1 MLHKQ
6 ISYFG
11 KYGLYSLLIAFFLIA
26 TVNIAVAQEIS
37 PEIYKNLE
45 YRHIG
50 PEGNR
55 VTAIVGQPGNPDLIY
70 VGAASGGIWKTENG
84 GISWKPVFDDQD
96 VSSIG
101 SLALSLS
108 DPNIIWAG
116 SGEANIRSSISIGN
130 GIYKSTDAGN
140 TWRHM
145 GLRNTGRIG
154 RVIIDPHN
162 PDIVFA
168 AALGHS
174 YGPQKERGVYRT
186 IDGGET
192 WDRILFT
199 DENTGAS
206 EIAMDPSNSRN
217 LIAGMWPLE
226 IKTWQR
232 TSGGPHGGLFK
243 SRDGGATWEK
253 LTIGLP
259 EPPTGNIAV
268 AYAPSNPNRVY
279 ALIETNQYEFKGV
292 LWGSEDGGDTWDLIS
307 YDQQYHTR
315 PHYYTQLVVAP
326 DNELDVWFL
335 ATRMARTLDGGKT
348 HHIVSGVGGDNHDIW
363 IDPHDPDRILV
374 ANDGGVSIS
383 LNDGKNWR
391 RPDLP
396 VAQMYHVS
404 VDKAIPYYVYGNQQD
419 GPTHRISYDG
429 SSDHGV
435 GGGEAGFTFA
445 DPFDGNIIWASNEQG
460 VLTRYDLRSHVS
472 TNVQVWPETPVG
484 RSPRDIKY
492 RWVWSYPWIL
502 SSHTQNTLYAGS
514 QYVHKTTNGGKTW
527 TVISPDLTTNDPE
540 MQVHSGGLTYDNVGV
555 DYGTTLYAIAESPLS
570 ANLLYVGTNDGL
582 IHVTRDGGETWT
594 NITKNFP
601 NLLPLG
607 TVTSIDASRYNEG
620 TAYITID
627 FHQVNNRNP
636 YVYKTENY
644 GNLWKL
650 ITNGIPKSVM
660 SYAQIVREDPQRE
673 GLLYLGTENA
683 IYVSF
688 DDGSNWMSLRNNLPP
703 APVRW
708 LDIQDHFNDLVIGT
722 YGRGYWIMDDITPL
736 RQLNKS
742 VLESNAHLFVLRP
755 AYRFHRSRRR
765 RGGSPYTESA
775 QYGAF
780 INYYLEQESSQ
791 VEIVILD
798 DSGAEV
804 KKFGGSGQQGINRA
818 YWGLRHED
826 SPTIKLRTPAFGHPG
841 VAVGPENMRYNAE
854 GWRRLSVEGSGPNGP
869 LAAPGKY
876 TVKLTVDGVEYT
888 RELEVRKD
896 PKTDAT
902 NDDIREQVRL
912 ALEIKDKVTVLTNM
926 TNSIE
931 WIRKQIDDL
940 EDYVKGHGGYEKVA
954 AAAAELDQ
962 KFVDVEDN
970 LIVIYT
976 TGATENLLR
985 FPQQLFS
992 HFKMLGRYVMSG
1004 DARPTDSKYEVYNE
1018 LSLRLETYLKQ
1029 FNNLVNRDLVQFNK
1043 MLISK
1048 KLSTIS
1054 EPLLE

>member
-1 MLHKQ
+1 
-6 ISYFG
+6 
-11 KYGLYSLLIAFFLIA
+11 
-26 TVNIAVAQEIS
+26 
-37 PEIYKNLE
+37 
-45 YRHIG
+45 
-50 PEGNR
+50 
-55 VTAIVGQPGNPDLIY
+55 
-70 VGAASGGIWKTENG
+70 
-84 GISWKPVFDDQD
+84 
-96 VSSIG
+96 
-101 SLALSLS
+101 
-108 DPNIIWAG
+108 
-116 SGEANIRSSISIGN
+116 
-130 GIYKSTDAGN
+130 
-140 TWRHM
+140 
-145 GLRNTGRIG
+145 
-154 RVIIDPHN
+154 
-162 PDIVFA
+162 
-168 AALGHS
+168 
-174 YGPQKERGVYRT
+174 
-186 IDGGET
+186 
-192 WDRILFT
+192 
-199 DENTGAS
+199 
-206 EIAMDPSNSRN
+206 
-217 LIAGMWPLE
+217 
-226 IKTWQR
+226 
-232 TSGGPHGGLFK
+232 
-243 SRDGGATWEK
+243 
-253 LTIGLP
+253 
-259 EPPTGNIAV
+259 
-268 AYAPSNPNRVY
+268 
-279 ALIETNQYEFKGV
+279 
-292 LWGSEDGGDTWDLIS
+292 
-307 YDQQYHTR
+307 
-315 PHYYTQLVVAP
+315 
-326 DNELDVWFL
+326 
-335 ATRMARTLDGGKT
+335 
-348 HHIVSGVGGDNHDIW
+348 
-363 IDPHDPDRILV
+363 
-374 ANDGGVSIS
+374 
-383 LNDGKNWR
+383 
-391 RPDLP
+391 
-396 VAQMYHVS
+396 
-404 VDKAIPYYVYGNQQD
+404 
-419 GPTHRISYDG
+419 
-429 SSDHGV
+429 
-435 GGGEAGFTFA
+435 
-445 DPFDGNIIWASNEQG
+445 

-492 RWVWSYPWIL
+492 RWIWSYPWIL

-601 NLLPLG
+601 NLPSFG
-607 TVTSIDASRYNEG
+607 TVTSIAASRYNEG

-627 FHQVNNRNP
+627 FHQVNNRDP

-644 GNLWKL
+644 GNSWKL

-660 SYAQIVREDPQRE
+660 SYAQIIREDPQRE

-703 APVRW
+703 APARW
-708 LDIQDHFNDLVIGT
+708 LDIQDHFNDLVVGT

-780 INYYLEQESSQ
+780 INYYLDQESSQ

-804 KKFGGSGQQGINRA
+804 KKLSGSGQQGINRA

-902 NDDIREQVRL
+902 NDDIRKQIKL
-912 ALEIKDKVTVLTNM
+912 ALEIRDKVTVLTNM

-940 EDYVKGHGGYEKVA
+940 EDYMKGHGGYEEVA
-954 AAAAELDQ
+954 IAAAELDQ

-970 LIVIYT
+970 LIIIYT
-976 TGATENLLR
+976 TGASENLLR

-992 HFKMLGRYVMSG
+992 HFKMLGNYVMTG
-1004 DARPTDSKYEVYNE
+1004 DARPTDSKYEVYDE
-1018 LSLRLETYLKQ
+1018 LSQRLDTYLKQ
-1029 FNNLVNRDLVQFNK
+1029 FNNLVNRDLVQFNE

-1054 EPLLE
+1054 EPSLE